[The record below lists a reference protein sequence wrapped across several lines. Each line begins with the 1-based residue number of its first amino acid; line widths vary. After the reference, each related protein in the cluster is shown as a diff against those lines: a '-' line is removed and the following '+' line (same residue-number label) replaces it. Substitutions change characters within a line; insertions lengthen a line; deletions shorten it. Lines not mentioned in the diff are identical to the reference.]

1 MFSQVNSTVTPFV
14 SRTLHTNL
22 LRAMAKDE
30 SSQQQSTVVASYS
43 TRHDAEMARDYLDEA
58 GISAFIRVDDAGGMH
73 PELQRVH
80 GVHLVVLGN
89 GAARQA
95 HKALQEAGM
104 LPRSKEDIAEA
115 GDPIA
120 EATLWSGIGALLATF
135 ALIGALTVLLLFLF
149 S

>member
-1 MFSQVNSTVTPFV
+1 
-14 SRTLHTNL
+14 
-22 LRAMAKDE
+22 MAEDE

-58 GISAFIRVDDAGGMH
+58 GISAFMRVDDAGGMH

-104 LPRSKEDIAEA
+104 LPRSKEDIDAEA